1 VVWLNGKQ
9 YLCLDSTELC
19 GHHMILEGGCV
30 PPEIFRNRNGRSSFI
45 FKTLNQNVV
54 LDFMQRLLLF
64 SDVTHTHGLPEIV
77 LKLGCLYF
85 IEFLQ

>member
-1 VVWLNGKQ
+1 
-9 YLCLDSTELC
+9 
-19 GHHMILEGGCV
+19 M
-30 PPEIFRNRNGRSSFI
+30 PPEIFQNRNGGSSF
-45 FKTLNQNVV
+45 FLKTLYWNIV
-54 LDFMQRLLLF
+54 LDLVQRLLLF

>member
-1 VVWLNGKQ
+1 MVWLNGKQ
-9 YLCLDSTELC
+9 HLCLDSTELC

-30 PPEIFRNRNGRSSFI
+30 PPEIFRNRNGRSAFL
-45 FKTLNQNVV
+45 FKTLKQNLV

-64 SDVTHTHGLPEIV
+64 SDVTQTHGLPELFSNWV
-77 LKLGCLYF
+77 YF